1 MWDWPLASGHPDA
14 VAGHPDVA
22 EECQEVDEEV
32 EGEVDGGH
40 VEVEGQ
46 GGQGR
51 LLLQLGATLHGIQLS
66 CHPGCRRRGVG
77 IGGRYYGWCS
87 GRPTL
92 PTARQSLQTLA
103 SPTFLRLI
111 ACNNYVT
118 GRINRFPIKVLPQAM
133 QCLPYL

>member
-1 MWDWPLASGHPDA
+1 MASGHPDT
-14 VAGHPDVA
+14 VAGHTDVA

-46 GGQGR
+46 GGQSR
-51 LLLQLGATLHGIQLS
+51 LLLQLRSSLHGIQLS

-77 IGGRYYGWCS
+77 IEGRYYGWCT
-87 GRPTL
+87 GRLTL
-92 PTARQSLQTLA
+92 PTARQSLQTFARL
-103 SPTFLRLI
+103 SSDPLI

-118 GRINRFPIKVLPQAM
+118 DRINRFPIKVLPQAM
-133 QCLPYL
+133 QCLIFEQVTEA